1 MDILNTLKSRNLR
14 RLDPGGGVLVCTT
27 YWRPQP
33 GAPDPEQ
40 PGEKASVLS
49 YLPTKAKEPCP
60 CGSGTVFEACCQ
72 PLPYWQPLCP
82 NPGMQGYSPLSPQSA
97 TFPKISRDRVSSFLQ
112 EDIRLYCVED
122 TPQRAFWVYWGD
134 PALDAPPFGTLCFG
148 DFELTKHTLVVSVLS
163 DIRMKTLLDL
173 IGPLNLGTPQFHHDP
188 LSCPEKPARK
198 RSLFSKKR
206 QLPS

>member
-1 MDILNTLKSRNLR
+1 MDILNTLRSRNLR

-49 YLPTKAKEPCP
+49 YLPTKAKELCP

-72 PLPYWQPLCP
+72 PLPYWCPLCP
-82 NPGMQGYSPLSPQSA
+82 NPGMQGHSVLAPQSA
-97 TFPKISRDRVSSFLQ
+97 TFPKISRDWVYSFLQ
-112 EDIRLYCVED
+112 EDIRLYCVQD

-148 DFELTKHTLVVSVLS
+148 DFELTKNILVVSTLS
-163 DIRMKTLLDL
+163 NIRMNTLLDL
-173 IGPLNLGTPQFHHDP
+173 IHPLNLGTPLFHRDP
-188 LSCPEKPARK
+188 LPTPEKPARK
-198 RSLFSKKR
+198 RSLFLRKR
-206 QLPS
+206 QTPS